1 MPRRKA
7 PDARSREE
15 VLPFRSTPRRATK
28 EPPMGFMTG
37 KRGLVTGVL
46 HETSIATSITQ
57 SLLREGAE
65 CIFTHMPGEK
75 MERRTRKIV
84 EGFGVANPWLQ
95 PMDVAQDAD
104 IAACFERVGKD
115 FGQIDFIVHS
125 IAFADKDWLKLGKFA
140 ATPRSVF
147 LNAMDI
153 SAFSYMAM
161 GNAALP
167 YLKDG
172 ASMVG
177 LSYYGA
183 EKAVPG
189 YNVMGVAKAALEATN
204 RYLAMELGRAKNV
217 RANLVSAGPIKTLSA
232 SAVGGFDSILDRIP
246 QVAPLPR
253 NIVAAEVGDAAAF
266 LLSDL
271 SRGTTGQVLYVDSGY
286 SIMGL

>member
-1 MPRRKA
+1 
-7 PDARSREE
+7 
-15 VLPFRSTPRRATK
+15 
-28 EPPMGFMTG
+28 MGFMSG

-46 HETSIATSITQ
+46 HETSIATAISQ

-75 MERRTRKIV
+75 MERRTRKLV
-84 EGFGVANPWLQ
+84 EGMGVANPWLQ
-95 PMDVAQDAD
+95 PMDVASDAD
-104 IAACFERVGKD
+104 IAACFERVGKE
-115 FGQIDFIVHS
+115 FGEIDFVVHC
-125 IAFADKDWLKLGKFA
+125 IAYADKEWLKLGKFA
-140 ATPRSVF
+140 ATPRAVF
-147 LNAMDI
+147 ANAMDI

-167 YLKDG
+167 VLKDG
-172 ASMVG
+172 GSMIG

-189 YNVMGVAKAALEATN
+189 YNVMGVAKAALEAAN

-217 RANLVSAGPIKTLSA
+217 RCNLVSAGPIKTLSA
-232 SAVGGFDSILDRIP
+232 SAVGGFDAILDRIP

-253 NIVAAEVGDAAAF
+253 NITSGEVGDCAAY

-271 SRGTTGQVLYVDSGY
+271 SRGMTGQVLYIDSGY
-286 SIMGL
+286 SVMGL